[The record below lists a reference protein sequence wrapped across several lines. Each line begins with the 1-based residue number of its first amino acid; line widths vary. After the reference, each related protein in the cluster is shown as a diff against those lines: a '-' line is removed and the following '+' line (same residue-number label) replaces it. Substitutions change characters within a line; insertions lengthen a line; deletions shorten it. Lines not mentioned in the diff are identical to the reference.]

1 MIDIWAKRPKDGNI
15 ITLKEHTKDLLDN
28 LEKLYRKLNSKL
40 SDKLGSIS
48 KRNLFYLL
56 KYACFYHDLGKVSP
70 IFQKTLGNI
79 DYYNEYNKYLSTERE
94 IRHNIL
100 SLFFI
105 NKEKVKEICK
115 SDEALYSTLLSA
127 IAFHHWRK
135 DEKEY
140 LLGLNEELKKTC
152 EVLLENNN
160 GIKLEE
166 ILKEHFDGFSIEGF
180 DSKDLIAFDKD
191 LAEHI
196 KEGGNLI
203 SAGIIPPYT
212 LYFLPERLRLKE
224 TLEINLNLWVFL
236 SGFLMRIDHFSSFC
250 EKEAEIYEIEKDYP
264 KLDLEAKFSEKFKDS
279 FWQKEIMNTIDDFK
293 NKNIVLIA
301 PTGLG
306 KTELAFLWA
315 EGEKFF
321 YTLPLRVATNQI
333 FERTCSYFNKTVHTD
348 DDPFINGNVG
358 LLHSDADL
366 YIVDKW
372 EALRNKNWDGETPK
386 IIEISKHF
394 SLPVNISTGDQIFPS
409 ALKYPGYEKIYATL
423 GYSKLIIDEVQAYD
437 PRACAI
443 IAKMIEDIVS
453 LGGKFLLMTA
463 TLPNFVRE
471 ELENKG
477 IQLTEV
483 NLYEEEIRECEE
495 QKKICKIE
503 DITRHKIE
511 LRKKDIEEDI
521 DEINKLA
528 NKGKRVLIVLNTVK
542 KAISVYEKIKN
553 KKNKGE
559 YNGFLEILHS
569 EMTLNERKRRE
580 KELEKEFSNPKPKDE
595 NSPKILVATQVVEA
609 SLDIDADYLFTEI
622 APIDSLV
629 QRMGRVMRR
638 VNLMNGMIK
647 GGNGEFSYEKFY
659 KKDEANVFVYFIH
672 KENKKEH
679 LESGK
684 GNVYAKDTLILTLG
698 KFYKLDDLLKKVK
711 EVGEENSDKT
721 KKKKDYNKEY
731 RKILDCIIEQ
741 VKQEIKKVELIEL
754 KEAEKSKYVEEVYD
768 YLNKRFSNYLQ
779 KFYETLRILNSG
791 YVSENKN
798 EAHKLFREIYTISVV
813 EEDKIDEIIK
823 KIEEA
828 TNITWLWFKK
838 EIVAEYV
845 INVNMWKFKGYDP
858 KPLWDKVKDKI
869 KDETKR
875 EKLERYFSGIYVVS
889 KASPVNKENI
899 ID

>member
-1 MIDIWAKRPKDGNI
+1 MIDIWAKKPKDGKI

-28 LEKLYRKLNSKL
+28 LEKLYRKLPDS
-40 SDKLGSIS
+40 LGYIS
-48 KRNLFYLL
+48 KENLFYFL
-56 KYACFYHDLGKVSP
+56 KFACFYHDLGKVSP

-79 DYYNEYNKYLSTERE
+79 DYYNEYNKYLSTE

-100 SLFFI
+100 SFFFI

-127 IAFHHWRK
+127 VAFHHWRE

-140 LLGLNEELKKTC
+140 LLGLNKVLKNTC
-152 EVLLENNN
+152 ENLLIDSN
-160 GIKLEE
+160 GTKLEE

-180 DSKDLIAFDKD
+180 DAKALIAFDKD
-191 LAEHI
+191 LAKHI
-196 KEGGNLI
+196 KEGGNLM

-212 LYFLPERLRLKE
+212 LYFLPERLRMESALK
-224 TLEINLNLWVFL
+224 INLNLWIFL

-264 KLDLEAKFSEKFKDS
+264 KVDLEVKFSEKFKDS
-279 FWQKEIMNTIDDFK
+279 FWQKEVMNAIDDFR
-293 NKNIVLIA
+293 NKNIILIA

-333 FERTCSYFNKTVHTD
+333 FERACSYFNITIHTD

-372 EALRNKNWDGETPK
+372 EALRDTNWDGETPK

-409 ALKYPGYEKIYATL
+409 ALKHPGYEKIYATL
-423 GYSKLIIDEVQAYD
+423 GFSKMIIDEVQAYD

-443 IAKMIEDIVS
+443 IVKMIEDIVS

-477 IQLTEV
+477 IQFTEV
-483 NLYEEEIRECEE
+483 NLYEGEIRECEE

-511 LRKKDIEEDI
+511 LREKDIEEDI
-521 DEINKLA
+521 DEIIKLA
-528 NKGKRVLIVLNTVK
+528 KKGKRVLIVLNTVK

-559 YNGFLEILHS
+559 YNGFLELLHS

-659 KKDEANVFVYFIH
+659 KKDEANVFVYFTH

-684 GNVYAKDTLILTLG
+684 GNVYEKDTLILTLG
-698 KFYKLDDLLKKVK
+698 KFCKLDDLLKKVK
-711 EVGEENSDKT
+711 EIGEEKSDKT
-721 KKKKDYNKEY
+721 KKKIDYKKEY
-731 RKILDCIIEQ
+731 RKILECIIEQ

-768 YLNKRFSNYLQ
+768 YLNKRFSDYLQ

-798 EAHKLFREIYTISVV
+798 EAHKLFREIYAISVV

-828 TNITWLWFKK
+828 AKITWLWFKK

-845 INVNMWKFKGYDP
+845 INVNIWKFKGYDP
-858 KPLWDKVKDKI
+858 DPLWDKVKDKI

-889 KASPVNKENI
+889 KSSSVNKENI

>member
-1 MIDIWAKRPKDGNI
+1 
-15 ITLKEHTKDLLDN
+15 
-28 LEKLYRKLNSKL
+28 
-40 SDKLGSIS
+40 
-48 KRNLFYLL
+48 
-56 KYACFYHDLGKVSP
+56 
-70 IFQKTLGNI
+70 
-79 DYYNEYNKYLSTERE
+79 
-94 IRHNIL
+94 
-100 SLFFI
+100 
-105 NKEKVKEICK
+105 
-115 SDEALYSTLLSA
+115 
-127 IAFHHWRK
+127 
-135 DEKEY
+135 
-140 LLGLNEELKKTC
+140 
-152 EVLLENNN
+152 
-160 GIKLEE
+160 
-166 ILKEHFDGFSIEGF
+166 
-180 DSKDLIAFDKD
+180 
-191 LAEHI
+191 
-196 KEGGNLI
+196 
-203 SAGIIPPYT
+203 
-212 LYFLPERLRLKE
+212 
-224 TLEINLNLWVFL
+224 
-236 SGFLMRIDHFSSFC
+236 
-250 EKEAEIYEIEKDYP
+250 
-264 KLDLEAKFSEKFKDS
+264 
-279 FWQKEIMNTIDDFK
+279 
-293 NKNIVLIA
+293 
-301 PTGLG
+301 
-306 KTELAFLWA
+306 
-315 EGEKFF
+315 
-321 YTLPLRVATNQI
+321 
-333 FERTCSYFNKTVHTD
+333 
-348 DDPFINGNVG
+348 
-358 LLHSDADL
+358 
-366 YIVDKW
+366 
-372 EALRNKNWDGETPK
+372 
-386 IIEISKHF
+386 
-394 SLPVNISTGDQIFPS
+394 
-409 ALKYPGYEKIYATL
+409 
-423 GYSKLIIDEVQAYD
+423 
-437 PRACAI
+437 
-443 IAKMIEDIVS
+443 MIEDIVS
-453 LGGKFLLMTA
+453 LGGKILLMTA
-463 TLPNFVRE
+463 TLPGFVKE

-741 VKQEIKKVELIEL
+741 VKQEIKKVKLIEL

-768 YLNKRFSNYLQ
+768 YLNKRFSDYLQ

-828 TNITWLWFKK
+828 DNITWLWFKK

-845 INVNMWKFKGYDP
+845 ININMWKFKGYDP
-858 KPLWDKVKDKI
+858 EPLWDKVKDKI

>member
-1 MIDIWAKRPKDGNI
+1 
-15 ITLKEHTKDLLDN
+15 
-28 LEKLYRKLNSKL
+28 
-40 SDKLGSIS
+40 
-48 KRNLFYLL
+48 
-56 KYACFYHDLGKVSP
+56 
-70 IFQKTLGNI
+70 
-79 DYYNEYNKYLSTERE
+79 
-94 IRHNIL
+94 
-100 SLFFI
+100 
-105 NKEKVKEICK
+105 
-115 SDEALYSTLLSA
+115 
-127 IAFHHWRK
+127 
-135 DEKEY
+135 
-140 LLGLNEELKKTC
+140 
-152 EVLLENNN
+152 
-160 GIKLEE
+160 
-166 ILKEHFDGFSIEGF
+166 
-180 DSKDLIAFDKD
+180 
-191 LAEHI
+191 
-196 KEGGNLI
+196 
-203 SAGIIPPYT
+203 
-212 LYFLPERLRLKE
+212 
-224 TLEINLNLWVFL
+224 
-236 SGFLMRIDHFSSFC
+236 MRIDHFSSFC

-279 FWQKEIMNTIDDFK
+279 FWQKEIMNTINDFK
-293 NKNIVLIA
+293 NKNIILIA

-333 FERTCSYFNKTVHTD
+333 FERACSYFNITIHTD

-372 EALRNKNWDGETPK
+372 KALRDTNWDGETPK

-443 IAKMIEDIVS
+443 IVKMIKDIVS

-521 DEINKLA
+521 DEIIKLA
-528 NKGKRVLIVLNTVK
+528 KKGKRVLIVLNTVK

-580 KELEKEFSNPKPKDE
+580 KELEKEFSNPKPENE

-741 VKQEIKKVELIEL
+741 VKQEIKKVKLIEL

-768 YLNKRFSNYLQ
+768 YLNKRFSDYLQ

-791 YVSENKN
+791 YISENKN

-813 EEDKIDEIIK
+813 EEEKIDEIIK

-828 TNITWLWFKK
+828 VNITWLWFKK

-845 INVNMWKFKGYDP
+845 INVNMWKFKGYEP
-858 KPLWDKVKDKI
+858 KPLWNKDENRI